1 MHVRPLNRN
10 NHLAEYRP
18 EWRLIEWSKSK
29 DESIKYMDEIARRVP
44 DAFAL
49 NSFLAIRPHPL
60 RDGVT
65 LQGWPSAGMGEVMPD
80 VTSRFIWAIER
91 GNKFL

>member
-1 MHVRPLNRN
+1 MKLQDAYH
-10 NHLAEYRP
+10 
-18 EWRLIEWSKSK
+18 
-29 DESIKYMDEIARRVP
+29 

-65 LQGWPSAGMGEVMPD
+65 LQGWPSAGMGELMPD

>member
-1 MHVRPLNRN
+1 LHG
-10 NHLAEYRP
+10 
-18 EWRLIEWSKSK
+18 
-29 DESIKYMDEIARRVP
+29 

-60 RDGVT
+60 RDGVPT
-65 LQGWPSAGMGEVMPD
+65 VQGWLPQGWGELMPD

-91 GNKFL
+91 GKTIKFL

>member
-44 DAFAL
+44 
-49 NSFLAIRPHPL
+49 RPL
-60 RDGVT
+60 
-65 LQGWPSAGMGEVMPD
+65 PSTASWRSGRTRYVM
-80 VTSRFIWAIER
+80 A
-91 GNKFL
+91 

>member
-1 MHVRPLNRN
+1 MRITER
-10 NHLAEYRP
+10 
-18 EWRLIEWSKSK
+18 RLHG
-29 DESIKYMDEIARRVP
+29 

-60 RDGVT
+60 RDGAPT
-65 LQGWPSAGMGEVMPD
+65 LQGRPSEEWGEFMPD

-91 GNKFL
+91 GKTNKFF